1 MMMMITIVLYFIGKV
16 RLVTNDGNCYEISSG
31 VQSSFVQILTAAK
44 INKTNDTVH
53 NPSTTTSTAKNTK
66 KKNSTNN
73 NVVKDKSKDD
83 DNVNDNNSNMYMMGS
98 ITKKLVVIPEYDIA
112 TKKTKNISSSLAL
125 HSSSLALH
133 SAVVSSSSSSSS
145 WQSMPASLPIPPQS
159 LSKSKSR
166 AMSIG

>member
-73 NVVKDKSKDD
+73 NDVKDKSKDD

-112 TKKTKNISSSLAL
+112 TKKTKNISSS
-125 HSSSLALH
+125 
-133 SAVVSSSSSSSS
+133 